1 MTRTEVNEL
10 YEESVWQIRLRVA
23 IQLLPISGI
32 THEQALA
39 EADKF
44 IELLQKENLQELK
57 KKFV

>member
-1 MTRTEVNEL
+1 MTRTEINEL
-10 YEESVWQIRLRVA
+10 YEESVWQIRLRIA
-23 IQLLPISGI
+23 ISLLSVTGI
-32 THEQALA
+32 GHERALE